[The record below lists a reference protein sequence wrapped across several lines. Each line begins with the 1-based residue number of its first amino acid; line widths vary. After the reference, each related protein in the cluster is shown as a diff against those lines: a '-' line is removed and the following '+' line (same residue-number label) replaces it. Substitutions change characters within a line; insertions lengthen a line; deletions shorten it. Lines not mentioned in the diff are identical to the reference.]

1 MSKYDLNSKNV
12 DTEKL
17 SHDALSDEELFR
29 ELMSGIKSKDN
40 TTRSNSFQ
48 TLLLIS
54 EQKPEF
60 LYPKWNYFQDML
72 ESSNNYHKYIAI
84 YILANLTQADDEEKF
99 ESIFDEYYGILA
111 GSKVMNASHVALNS
125 PIIYKNKPKLR
136 SRIIDQLL
144 NIDTLHQGRQKEL
157 VKAYAIEALRKIYP
171 DADDKERIVE
181 FVQAQLES
189 SSPKARDMAS
199 CFLDRCENKH

>member
-171 DADDKERIVE
+171 DADDK
-181 FVQAQLES
+181 
-189 SSPKARDMAS
+189 
-199 CFLDRCENKH
+199 